1 MGHRFTPIG
10 AGNPRNPC
18 LSVFICVQNPVANSI
33 ALIAFPAALQ
43 YRVGRF
49 TLEVIV
55 DLSHEVEVAKTIAR
69 MAASVCQ
76 SIQAELVTP
85 SQKDGRE
92 PVTVADYASQALIG
106 HALAANFPD
115 DAVLSEE
122 RSEEFMLLLTDHQ
135 RALVQQFITDA
146 LGGYIFEEQ
155 VCAWLDFGKQKQA
168 ERTWVVDPMD
178 GTKGFLRHQHYCV
191 AIGLLIDDQP
201 VMGVLASPAFYGD
214 DVPGGDGPDDP
225 GALTYAR
232 WGAGA
237 YTESLAGEPP
247 QPVQVSRV
255 IDPRAATL
263 LTSYESAH
271 LDSGLV
277 TGVEQ
282 RLGRGPDA
290 PRRRLDCQDKYAMIA
305 LGHGDVY
312 IRATPDPAYREKP
325 WDHAAGYAI
334 VTEAGG
340 RVTDL
345 RGQPLDWSAGT
356 RLVNNQGVLVSNRF
370 LHDTIL
376 EAIAKLGID

>member
-1 MGHRFTPIG
+1 M
-10 AGNPRNPC
+10 N
-18 LSVFICVQNPVANSI
+18 
-33 ALIAFPAALQ
+33 
-43 YRVGRF
+43 
-49 TLEVIV
+49 
-55 DLSHEVEVAKTIAR
+55 LSHELEVAKTIAR

-76 SIQAELVTP
+76 SIQSELVTP

-122 RSEEFMLLLTDHQ
+122 RSEEFMLLLSDHQ
-135 RALVQQFITDA
+135 RALVQQFVTDA

-155 VCAWLDFGKQKQA
+155 VCAWLDFGKRKQA
-168 ERTWVVDPMD
+168 ERTWVVDPID

-191 AIGLLIDDQP
+191 AISLLIDDQP

-214 DVPGGDGPDDP
+214 DASDDDAPDYP

-232 WGAGA
+232 WGGGA
-237 YTESLAGEPP
+237 YTELLAGGPRL
-247 QPVQVSRV
+247 PVQVSRM

-263 LTSYESAH
+263 LTSYESEH
-271 LDSGLV
+271 LDSALV
-277 TGVEQ
+277 ADIEQ
-282 RLGRGPDA
+282 QLGRGPES
-290 PRRRLDCQDKYAMIA
+290 PRRGLDSQDKYAMIA
-305 LGHGDVY
+305 LGRGDFY

-345 RGQPLDWSAGT
+345 LGQPVDWAAGT
-356 RLVNNQGVLVSNRF
+356 RLVNNRGLLVSNRF

-376 EAIAKLGID
+376 EAIAKAGFG